1 MYRQPSKRRQ
11 LTQRILV
18 YIAMSIAVIAL
29 VVVLLFIMQGYR
41 LNQQDGRLE
50 QGGLMQFDSKPTGA
64 DVAIDGVTL
73 GTRTT
78 NKATASAGQHFVAMN
93 KTGYRTWQKSVVM
106 EPGAVLWLNYAR
118 LIPNDLPVENMLG
131 LTSVS
136 SSVASPSSRWMAI
149 KEQASDPAL
158 RLIDLS
164 RNPIENTVVTFP
176 ADSFTPPAEG
186 KGHDFLLEAWDPT
199 SRYVLVKH
207 TYNDGAIEW
216 LVVDTENVAATKN
229 ITKLLGVTI
238 NKVLFSNANSNILFV
253 QTDSDVRKVDIAAA
267 TLSGPL
273 ISNVAEFALHDR
285 SMIVY
290 STKRDENK
298 ERSIGYYEDG
308 AEKPHPVQR
317 FNDESDIPLHFVLD
331 KYFGEYYLAVAHGET
346 TKVLTGRLPTDEA
359 GTSQLTEVAS
369 FQQPGGTGYLS
380 MRANGRLIVAQNEK
394 DLRVYDLELK
404 KMYQTM
410 LKGDGLM
417 TKQVGWV
424 DNYMPWSALDGT
436 LRLYEFDGTN
446 QNDIM
451 PVVPGQS
458 VSLDPNDTYLY
469 GISGNAQA
477 GFHLSRVRLILP

>member
-1 MYRQPSKRRQ
+1 MHRQPSKRRQ

-18 YIAMSIAVIAL
+18 YTAMSVAVVGL
-29 VVVLLFIMQGYR
+29 VTVLLFIMLGYQ
-41 LNQQDGRLE
+41 LNREDGRIE

-64 DVAIDGVTL
+64 DVAVDGITL

-78 NKATASAGQHFVAMN
+78 NKTTATAGQHFVAMN
-93 KTGYRTWQKSVVM
+93 KNGYRTWQKAVIM

-118 LIPNDLPVENMLG
+118 LIPKELSPENTISLSG
-131 LTSVS
+131 AAS
-136 SSVASPSSRWMAI
+136 SISSFSGRWMAI
-149 KEQASDPAL
+149 KEQASEPAIRLVDISRDPVE
-158 RLIDLS
+158 S
-164 RNPIENTVVTFP
+164 TVLTLP

-186 KGHDFLLEAWDPT
+186 KGHDFSLEAWDPS

-207 TYNDGAIEW
+207 TYNDSAVEW

-229 ITKLLGVTI
+229 ITKLLGVSMS
-238 NKVLFSNANSNILFV
+238 KVTFSNANSNVLFV
-253 QTDSDVRKVDIAAA
+253 QTDSDVRKVDIGAA
-267 TLSGPL
+267 TLSRPL

-290 STKRDENK
+290 STKKDENN

-308 AEKPHPVQR
+308 AEKPHTVQR
-317 FNDESDIPLHFVLD
+317 FNDDGNAPLHFTLD
-331 KYFGEYYLAVAHGET
+331 KYFGEYYLAIAHGDT
-346 TKVLTGRLPTDEA
+346 TRVLTGRLPGDETEA
-359 GTSQLTEVAS
+359 GQLREVAS

-380 MRANGRLIVAQNEK
+380 IRANGRLVVAQNQN

-404 KMYQTM
+404 KAYQTTF
-410 LKGDGLM
+410 KGDVQM
-417 TKQVGWV
+417 TKQVGWL

-451 PVVPGQS
+451 PVVSGQS
-458 VSLDPNDTYLY
+458 VTLDPNGKYLY
-469 GISGNAQA
+469 GISGSSET
-477 GFHLSRVRLILP
+477 GLHLSRVRLILP